1 MKKIIFFSFIFIL
14 QFAFSQEKITF
25 SSLEEVLQF
34 AEKNSSISQANNIQ
48 KKVSE
53 INRKSAFAQI
63 FNPKIPVNF
72 SMIDN
77 VSQQVS
83 FIPAEIFG
91 GESGTFR
98 AITMGQQYVS
108 TATIAPQFDVLN
120 LGNIAKYKTAKIN
133 EELTESNAKMA
144 EKALFDQLNATYY
157 NVLSFKKQQLIVE
170 ENRKIAENIARIVTN
185 RYKEGIVRQ
194 QDVNEAKVNVI
205 NYQDKISQ
213 IEVQIK
219 QQLLLLQTL
228 LDTEKSIEIEEE
240 IADKLITETEK
251 PNGKI
256 SVENIEIQQRL
267 AQQELKY
274 AKWMNFP
281 TISLVSS
288 FNWQQNSND
297 GFFNS
302 KTDWYYSNYIGLRL
316 AWDFPTTI
324 TKFTNI
330 KINELN
336 NNVLAVNL
344 AHKKLQNQTENQQL
358 QLEYEKSVSQYQN
371 LEKITELKQDTYQKY
386 YNQYMENILS
396 LDRLLIAQNDKLS
409 AELNQV
415 LATIQMNY
423 NLQKIQINNR
433 F

>member
-1 MKKIIFFSFIFIL
+1 MKKIILFIL
-14 QFAFSQEKITF
+14 IVSVQISLSQEKITF

-34 AEKNSSISQANNIQ
+34 AEKSSSVLQTNSIQ
-48 KKVSE
+48 KKISE
-53 INRKSAFAQI
+53 TNRKSAFAQI

-91 GESGTFR
+91 GENGTFR

-120 LGNIAKYKTAKIN
+120 LGNIAKYKSAKIT
-133 EELTESNAKMA
+133 EELTENNAKIS
-144 EKALFDQLNATYY
+144 EKALFDQLNATYC
-157 NVLSFKKQQLIVE
+157 NILSFNEQVLKFE
-170 ENRKIAENIARIVTN
+170 ENKKIAENILRIVNN
-185 RYKEGIVRQ
+185 RYNEGIARQ

-228 LDTEKSIEIEEE
+228 LDTEKNIEITQKFSTNLLPES
-240 IADKLITETEK
+240 EK
-251 PNGKI
+251 PNGKLT
-256 SVENIEIQQRL
+256 VENIEIQQRL

-281 TISLVSS
+281 TVSLVSS
-288 FNWQQNSND
+288 FNWQHNSND
-297 GFFNS
+297 NFFNN
-302 KTDWYYSNYIGLRL
+302 KTDWYYSNYVGLRL
-316 AWDFPTTI
+316 AWDFPTTVN
-324 TKFTNI
+324 KFTTI
-330 KINELN
+330 KNNQLN
-336 NNVLAVNL
+336 NNILSISL
-344 AHKKLQNQTENQQL
+344 EHKKIQNQTENQQL
-358 QLEYEKSVSQYQN
+358 QLEYEKSVLQYQN

-396 LDRLLIAQNDKLS
+396 LDRLLIAQNDKLLAEINQIS
-409 AELNQV
+409 AK
-415 LATIQMNY
+415 IQMNY